1 MYKLYYSLII
11 LLFFYGL
18 YKINSVYA
26 NVSYIVYVFNSVYIY
41 IILHDYYMYHYIY
54 KFIVFHYCN
63 IIVVWCVM
71 NDERRVDLD
80 SKTISEKV

>member
-1 MYKLYYSLII
+1 MYELYYSLII

-41 IILHDYYMYHYIY
+41 ILHDYYMYHYIY
-54 KFIVFHYCN
+54 KFIVFHC
-63 IIVVWCVM
+63 IA
-71 NDERRVDLD
+71 
-80 SKTISEKV
+80 TIKYNKKRGYVFFGV